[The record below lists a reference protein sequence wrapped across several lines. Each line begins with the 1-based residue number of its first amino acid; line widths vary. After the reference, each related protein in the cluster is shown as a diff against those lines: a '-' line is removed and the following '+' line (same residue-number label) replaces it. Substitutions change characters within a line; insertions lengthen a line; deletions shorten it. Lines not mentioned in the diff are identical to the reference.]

1 MIVIRSNCP
10 DGDTIKSRMAQNLKT
25 AITPNQR
32 NEVKTWSK
40 EVSVGNWV
48 RAPDYTVPN
57 PKSLEGDY
65 TGEGCDDETGP
76 TSGLVYY
83 KGNVHDKIE
92 IKSLRL
98 SLEWLGGYLVSSLGH
113 VA

>member
-40 EVSVGNWV
+40 EVSVGKWV
-48 RAPDYTVPN
+48 RA
-57 PKSLEGDY
+57 
-65 TGEGCDDETGP
+65 P